1 MEKFFPDLCQS
12 CSLGFFGPRRSENLN
27 DAHEHLIEILKLIKT
42 NYGEVSITPN
52 LHLSLHLNKCCK
64 DYGPLYSFWYFSFE
78 RMNGI
83 LGSLP
88 NSRRKIEP
96 EIMRFMMQSSQIERR
111 FNTLA
116 LNHQAIFQIL
126 DLNDDTTDDNENESL
141 ESEELQA
148 FLDISE
154 KLVSGGATGTEEYPG
169 ELLSPI
175 KLNVILPD
183 DILDLLVDYYNHA
196 YEEYNFSRPRLDPSS
211 STENYIAVTGNITQC
226 GRLRISAEYFGSILS
241 KSEDSDDFTND
252 PELWKKE
259 FFNSSV
265 NSIIPVHHILGRF
278 VPAKFKYKRTE
289 YLAILPLNRK
299 FHI

>member
-1 MEKFFPDLCQS
+1 
-12 CSLGFFGPRRSENLN
+12 
-27 DAHEHLIEILKLIKT
+27 
-42 NYGEVSITPN
+42 
-52 LHLSLHLNKCCK
+52 
-64 DYGPLYSFWYFSFE
+64 
-78 RMNGI
+78 
-83 LGSLP
+83 
-88 NSRRKIEP
+88 
-96 EIMRFMMQSSQIERR
+96 MQSSQIERR

-183 DILDLLVDYYNHA
+183 DILDLLVDYYNRA
-196 YEEYNFSRPRLDPSS
+196 YEEYNFSQPRLDPFS

-226 GRLRISAEYFGSILS
+226 GRLRIGAEYFGSSLS
-241 KSEDSDDFTND
+241 K
-252 PELWKKE
+252 
-259 FFNSSV
+259 
-265 NSIIPVHHILGRF
+265 R
-278 VPAKFKYKRTE
+278 
-289 YLAILPLNRK
+289 
-299 FHI
+299 

>member
-1 MEKFFPDLCQS
+1 
-12 CSLGFFGPRRSENLN
+12 
-27 DAHEHLIEILKLIKT
+27 
-42 NYGEVSITPN
+42 
-52 LHLSLHLNKCCK
+52 
-64 DYGPLYSFWYFSFE
+64 
-78 RMNGI
+78 
-83 LGSLP
+83 
-88 NSRRKIEP
+88 
-96 EIMRFMMQSSQIERR
+96 MQSSQIERR

-126 DLNDDTTDDNENESL
+126 DLNNDTTDDNENESL

-154 KLVSGGATGTEEYPG
+154 KLVFGRATGTEEYPG

-226 GRLRISAEYFGSILS
+226 GRLCIGAEYFRSILS
-241 KSEDSDDFTND
+241 K
-252 PELWKKE
+252 
-259 FFNSSV
+259 
-265 NSIIPVHHILGRF
+265 R
-278 VPAKFKYKRTE
+278 
-289 YLAILPLNRK
+289 
-299 FHI
+299 